1 MERERLITPVSYRD
15 GAVELLDQTRLPQ
28 ETVVLKIRDY
38 RELARAIR
46 EMRVRG
52 APAIGLAA
60 AYGVV
65 LGLQDLEDKAQLD
78 RRFREVLE
86 ELKRTRPTAVN
97 LSWALERMA
106 RVYRRERRRGLARLK
121 EALLAEAEEI
131 HREDIEANR
140 RIGRFGA
147 ELLPEGVTVL
157 THCNAGALATG
168 GYGTALGV
176 VRSAWEMGRL
186 RKVLVSETR
195 PLLQGARLTAW
206 ELEQEGIPYEL
217 ITDGM
222 AGWLM
227 ARGEVGAVLVGA
239 DRIARNGDI
248 ANKIGTYTL
257 AVLAH
262 HHQIP
267 FYVAAPTST
276 LDPACLT
283 GKEIPLEERSPE
295 EVTQIQGLRLA
306 PAGARARNPAFDV
319 TPHELISAIITE
331 RGVLRPP
338 FAEAIADVLP

>member
-1 MERERLITPVSYRD
+1 MITPISYRD

-28 ETVVLKIRDY
+28 EAVVLKIREF

-46 EMRVRG
+46 ELKVRG

-65 LGLQDLEDKAQLD
+65 LGLQNLELEDEAQLD
-78 RRFREVLE
+78 RRFQEVVE

-97 LSWALERMA
+97 LFWALERMA
-106 RVYRRERRRGLARLK
+106 RAFKESRAKGLGLAELK
-121 EALLAEAEEI
+121 RALLAEAEAI
-131 HREDIEANR
+131 HREDIEANK
-140 RIGRFGA
+140 RIGRLGA
-147 ELLPEGVTVL
+147 ELLPEGATVL

-227 ARGEVGAVLVGA
+227 ARGEVGAVVVGA
-239 DRIARNGDI
+239 DRIARNGDT
-248 ANKIGTYTL
+248 ANKIGTYSL

-262 HHQIP
+262 HHKIP
-267 FYVAAPTST
+267 FYVAAPSST
-276 LDPACLT
+276 LDPACPT
-283 GKEIPLEERSPE
+283 GREIPLEERSPE
-295 EVTQIQGLRLA
+295 EVTTIRGVRLA
-306 PAGARARNPAFDV
+306 PAGASARNPAFDV
-319 TPHELISAIITE
+319 TPHEMISAIITE

-338 FAEAIADVLP
+338 LAEAIADVLP